1 MTAKKIPFCTDEE
14 IMDELKKLGYNDISR
29 DVFDM
34 MKDDLSALIC
44 EEQYDSKI
52 SVTTDEKHSAS
63 TVLKYQYNQK
73 PRRIS
78 KKLDSN
84 EKSPSVETTSNYD
97 GNFSEVFLS
106 NDDGLKAGPSFEKYK
121 NYKRNNYFKKREILS
136 LENMQERGNSE
147 NVPDI
152 DEINYN
158 KEFSEERQFPK
169 VSQTHYEAQ
178 KTQIPQVSK
187 NYENKDKDTAV
198 LSSSDGASNIRSF
211 DRYKNT
217 FKNYKMNNY
226 SRKHDIALVEIN
238 QEQENIFCETLQNGS
253 SNTDYRSS
261 VSVDTNKI
269 KRKSVKRHK
278 DGKPVITEEYLN
290 IPSIFSSSYPEAQ
303 SLDSYKSFSS
313 DDLSWKSNSSTGSIT
328 AVSPDASNTPQ
339 SNFSLSTTRSVQ
351 PRFANVRR
359 KKNDPVTM
367 YNYYKKFWNEFKP
380 PGEKTHD
387 KIRWAVRD
395 KMLDYNL

>member
-1 MTAKKIPFCTDEE
+1 
-14 IMDELKKLGYNDISR
+14 
-29 DVFDM
+29 
-34 MKDDLSALIC
+34 
-44 EEQYDSKI
+44 
-52 SVTTDEKHSAS
+52 
-63 TVLKYQYNQK
+63 
-73 PRRIS
+73 
-78 KKLDSN
+78 
-84 EKSPSVETTSNYD
+84 
-97 GNFSEVFLS
+97 
-106 NDDGLKAGPSFEKYK
+106 
-121 NYKRNNYFKKREILS
+121 
-136 LENMQERGNSE
+136 
-147 NVPDI
+147 
-152 DEINYN
+152 
-158 KEFSEERQFPK
+158 
-169 VSQTHYEAQ
+169 
-178 KTQIPQVSK
+178 
-187 NYENKDKDTAV
+187 
-198 LSSSDGASNIRSF
+198 
-211 DRYKNT
+211 
-217 FKNYKMNNY
+217 MNNY

-269 KRKSVKRHK
+269 KRKVLRHK

-328 AVSPDASNTPQ
+328 AVSPDTSNTPR
-339 SNFSLSTTRSVQ
+339 SNFSLSSTRSGQ
-351 PRFANVRR
+351 SRFANGRR

>member
-34 MKDDLSALIC
+34 MKDDLSALIS

-52 SVTTDEKHSAS
+52 SVTTDEKNSAS

-97 GNFSEVFLS
+97 GNFSELFSS

-136 LENMQERGNSE
+136 SENMQERGSSE

-158 KEFSEERQFPK
+158 KEFSEERFQSANLP
-169 VSQTHYEAQ
+169 
-178 KTQIPQVSK
+178 I
-187 NYENKDKDTAV
+187 KDKKE
-198 LSSSDGASNIRSF
+198 F
-211 DRYKNT
+211 
-217 FKNYKMNNY
+217 
-226 SRKHDIALVEIN
+226 
-238 QEQENIFCETLQNGS
+238 
-253 SNTDYRSS
+253 
-261 VSVDTNKI
+261 
-269 KRKSVKRHK
+269 
-278 DGKPVITEEYLN
+278 
-290 IPSIFSSSYPEAQ
+290 
-303 SLDSYKSFSS
+303 
-313 DDLSWKSNSSTGSIT
+313 
-328 AVSPDASNTPQ
+328 
-339 SNFSLSTTRSVQ
+339 TTQ
-351 PRFANVRR
+351 
-359 KKNDPVTM
+359 T
-367 YNYYKKFWNEFKP
+367 
-380 PGEKTHD
+380 
-387 KIRWAVRD
+387 
-395 KMLDYNL
+395 